1 MPTIKELNNFVN
13 YVWSFYAPNSELY
26 PIQGLTKGHI
36 YDAFF
41 HIREGLKK
49 VI

>member
-13 YVWSFYAPNSELY
+13 YVWDFYAPNSDLY

-41 HIREGLKK
+41 T
-49 VI
+49 